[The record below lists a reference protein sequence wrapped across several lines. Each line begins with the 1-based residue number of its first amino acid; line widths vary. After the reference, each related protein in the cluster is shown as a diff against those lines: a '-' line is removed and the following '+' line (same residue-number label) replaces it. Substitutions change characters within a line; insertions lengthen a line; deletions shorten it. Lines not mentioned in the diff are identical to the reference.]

1 MKTFLKSLILSLV
14 IFGTV
19 ACEVET
25 EIVEV
30 LVSSDSGDGNNPG
43 SGNNNRPTTDQTHTG
58 IITTDEI
65 WYNNVIH
72 FLDDKVVVNSG
83 VTLTIEEGT
92 VIKGLTSSDIEDAA
106 ALIVARGGKLNAIG
120 SADHPII
127 FTAEDDPIYA
137 DQTYPS
143 AANRLTAA
151 DTGLW
156 GGIIVLGNARC
167 SFKNNVTEL
176 QIEGIPAS
184 DSYGLYGGTNDSD
197 DSGIIKYISI
207 RHGGT
212 NIGAGNEINGL
223 TLGGV
228 GAGTT
233 ISNIEV
239 YANQDDGIEF
249 FGGNV
254 NLTNAVVWSQGDD
267 AYDIDQSY
275 AGNISNIV
283 YIAGEDSDHAFEIDG
298 REGTALSPESRN
310 KFSISNATA
319 KGPGNAAEGRE
330 IADFRSYAVGSIT
343 NSYFFNF
350 GVDADIEFD
359 GDGTKYTSV
368 VDGST
373 KEVGDKVANNPTIFD
388 AYQAGNLLFSNNEF
402 NSSIGKSFSSIF
414 AMKWSVPTDAVSDS
428 NGAFDAFD
436 STISRDPSAVAESA
450 PIAAAIA
457 RLQSENTSLANPS
470 EGIGADT
477 SNFEWTL
484 AFTSGALDF

>member
-1 MKTFLKSLILSLV
+1 MKTFFKSLSLSLLV
-14 IFGTV
+14 LGTV

-30 LVSSDSGDGNNPG
+30 LVTSDTADGNNPG
-43 SGNNNRPTTDQTHTG
+43 NGNNNRPTTDQTHSG
-58 IITTDEI
+58 IITADEI
-65 WYNNVIH
+65 WYNDVVH
-72 FLDDKVVVNSG
+72 FLEDKVVVNSG

-92 VIKGLTSSDIEDAA
+92 VIKGLTSSDVEDAA

-127 FTAEDDPIYA
+127 FTAEDDPIFA
-137 DQTYPS
+137 NQTYPS
-143 AANRLTAA
+143 QANRLTAA

-156 GGIIVLGNARC
+156 GGIIILGNARC

-184 DSYGLYGGTNDSD
+184 DTYGLYGGTNDSD

-298 REGTALSPESRN
+298 REGSALSPESRN

-330 IADFRSYAVGSIT
+330 MVDFRSYAVGSIT

-350 GVDADIEFD
+350 GVDADIELD

-368 VDGST
+368 VDGSS
-373 KEVGDKVANNPTIFD
+373 KEVGDKVANNPVIFD
-388 AYQAGNLLFSNNEF
+388 AYQAGNLIFSNNEF
-402 NSSIGKSFSSIF
+402 NNSIGKTYSSIF
-414 AMKWSVPTDAVSDS
+414 SIKWSVPTAATSDS

-436 STISRDPSAVAESA
+436 PNISRDPSTSTEATS
-450 PIAAAIA
+450 IAAALTK
-457 RLQSENTSLANPS
+457 LQTENASISTPS
-470 EGIGADT
+470 EGMGADT
-477 SNFEWTL
+477 SNFQWTL
-484 AFTSGALDF
+484 AYTSGTLDF